1 MLPTAFNIK
10 ATNLTLTPELRG
22 YVERRFESL
31 AGLLDFNDPTLKV
44 QIEVGRTT
52 RHHDKGEV
60 YRAEFNVR
68 LRRGSFRSV
77 AEGATIQAAI
87 DDAREAL
94 ETNLERAKKRSASFV
109 RRSGRAMKD
118 LVRGWYGAGVRFV
131 RIPKVSIPALSR
143 FKMPRF
149 KVPRLKWP
157 WKK

>member
-10 ATNLTLTPELRG
+10 ATNLTLTPGLRE
-22 YVERRFESL
+22 YVERRFASL
-31 AGLLDFNDPTLKV
+31 SGLIDFNDPTLKV

-87 DDAREAL
+87 DDARESL
-94 ETNLERAKKRSASFV
+94 ETNLERTKKRKVSFV
-109 RRSGRAMKD
+109 RRSGRVMKD
-118 LVRGWYGAGVRFV
+118 LVRGWYGAGMKFV
-131 RIPKVSIPALSR
+131 RIPKLTMPSLPHFTI
-143 FKMPRF
+143 PRF
-149 KVPRLKWP
+149 KIPRLKWP